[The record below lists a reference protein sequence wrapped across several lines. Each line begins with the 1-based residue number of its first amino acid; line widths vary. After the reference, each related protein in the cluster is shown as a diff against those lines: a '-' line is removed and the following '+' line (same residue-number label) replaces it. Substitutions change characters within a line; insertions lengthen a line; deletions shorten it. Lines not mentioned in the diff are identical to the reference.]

1 MIEKRS
7 SRRHVR
13 QLNVK
18 YGLEQPVSPGF
29 TDDLSAAGMFIRT
42 HDVLRPG
49 SVIFAEVCL
58 PDNTRILLKG
68 CVMWRKEFPPALVRQ
83 VKRSGMGIKI
93 LEILSGKE
101 YLSKATVTPIKMII

>member
-7 SRRHVR
+7 SKRHVR

-49 SVIFAEVCL
+49 SVIVAEVCL
-58 PDNTRILLKG
+58 PDNTKILLKG
-68 CVMWRKEFPPALVRQ
+68 CVMWKKEFPLLWCN
-83 VKRSGMGIKI
+83 K
-93 LEILSGKE
+93 
-101 YLSKATVTPIKMII
+101 

>member
-7 SRRHVR
+7 SKRHVR

-49 SVIFAEVCL
+49 SVIVAEVCL
-58 PDNTRILLKG
+58 PDNTKILLKG
-68 CVMWRKEFPPALVRQ
+68 CVMWEERVPPCF
-83 VKRSGMGIKI
+83 G
-93 LEILSGKE
+93 
-101 YLSKATVTPIKMII
+101 ATNEKSRYGNKNT